1 MAYVIAAVIV
11 AAIIGGIV
19 FLSKKTNER
28 QKERMKML
36 SNAQLDFMKNKGVSE
51 VAGEKNLLTAVA
63 VLTNVKE
70 GDAAKL
76 PVDFIFYNVWT
87 QNFEMGEDKISKD
100 LMISN
105 NIKVGDY
112 ITLVIKTKD
121 GIIDKIN
128 EIKAFEE

>member
-36 SNAQLDFMKNKGVSE
+36 SNAQLDFMKSKGVSE
-51 VAGEKNLLTAVA
+51 VDGENNLLTAVA
-63 VLTNVKE
+63 VLTNVTE

-128 EIKAFEE
+128 QIKAFEE